1 MEERISYLLVEQLR
15 GLLMEMDI
23 RLMTIED
30 YDQVYDLWLSC
41 KGMGLNNVDDTRV
54 GIEKYLKRNPETSFV
69 AEEDGK
75 IVGVI
80 IAGNDGR
87 RGYIYHTAVH
97 PDHRHQGIGT
107 KLVDAALEA
116 LNSVGINKVALVVF
130 SRNEDG
136 NAFWEKIGFS
146 ERHDLSY
153 RNKALV
159 DIVRMDT

>member
-1 MEERISYLLVEQLR
+1 
-15 GLLMEMDI
+15 MDI

-41 KGMGLNNVDDTRV
+41 KGMGLNNVDDTRE

-75 IVGVI
+75 IIGVI

>member
-1 MEERISYLLVEQLR
+1 
-15 GLLMEMDI
+15 MDI

-41 KGMGLNNVDDTRV
+41 KGMGLNNVDDTRE